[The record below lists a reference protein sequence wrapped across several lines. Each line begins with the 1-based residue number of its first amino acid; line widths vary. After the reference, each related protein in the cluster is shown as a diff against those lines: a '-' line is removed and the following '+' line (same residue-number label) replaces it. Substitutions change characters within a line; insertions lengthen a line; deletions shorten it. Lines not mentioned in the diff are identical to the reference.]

1 MFSEV
6 QIDSI
11 LFAPMV
17 LYCILAAIIFVPVRF
32 VLGRLR
38 VFSFV
43 WHPALFEVALY
54 FIITGAIVL
63 LAA

>member
-1 MFSEV
+1 MFSEA

-11 LFAPMV
+11 LYAPIV
-17 LYCILAAIIFVPVRF
+17 LYCILGAIIFVPVRF
-32 VLGRLR
+32 ILGRIG
-38 VFSFV
+38 VFSIV

>member
-1 MFSEV
+1 MFSEA
-6 QIDSI
+6 QIGSI
-11 LFAPMV
+11 LYAPIV
-17 LYCILAAIIFVPVRF
+17 LYCILGAIIFVPVRF
-32 VLGRLR
+32 ILGRLR
-38 VFSFV
+38 VFSIV

>member
-1 MFSEV
+1 MFSEA

-11 LFAPMV
+11 LYAPIV
-17 LYCILAAIIFVPVRF
+17 LYCILGAIIFVPVRF
-32 VLGRLR
+32 LLGRLR